1 MSGVAQVLVVL
12 VAMLILAAAA
22 AVSLAVYLLRRF
34 GRGLR
39 RSLSR
44 LDEPKASRYGTTRN
58 IAEIPRSALADRAA
72 TYLLQARCW
81 LPTRTR
87 RIDILRL
94 ELRHDIDT
102 ACGAVAAGLR
112 AGRPVEQLRPACRHL
127 RQAAAKLDL
136 DLLVTAAEPDPVGR
150 TAMLEGLAERRRMVA

>member
-1 MSGVAQVLVVL
+1 MSGVALLLVVL
-12 VAMLILAAAA
+12 VAVLIIAAAA
-22 AVSLAVYLLRRF
+22 AMSLAVYLLRRL

-39 RSLSR
+39 RFLR
-44 LDEPKASRYGTTRN
+44 RPGEPTASGYRTTRSV
-58 IAEIPRSALADRAA
+58 AAAPGSAITDRAA

-102 ACGAVAAGLR
+102 ACGAVDAGLR
-112 AGRPVEQLRPACRHL
+112 AGRPVEQLQPACRHL
-127 RQAAAKLDL
+127 RQAAAQLDL
-136 DLLVTAAEPDPVGR
+136 DLLVTAAEPDPAHRETMLGAANR
-150 TAMLEGLAERRRMVA
+150 TEAVT